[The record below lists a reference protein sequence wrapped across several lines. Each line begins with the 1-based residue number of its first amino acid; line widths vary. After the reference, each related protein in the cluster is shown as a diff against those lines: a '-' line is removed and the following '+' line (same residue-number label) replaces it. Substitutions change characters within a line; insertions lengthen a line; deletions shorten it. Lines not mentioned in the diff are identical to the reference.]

1 VEGTRH
7 EWLPASENGRVPTAS
22 SELGSMYSRPG
33 PSVEARP
40 ESGDVVRTS
49 TLRDA
54 VLGVGPIKKG
64 GDMEAAKE
72 VQVEDAK
79 KAREYSGAWP

>member
-1 VEGTRH
+1 
-7 EWLPASENGRVPTAS
+7 
-22 SELGSMYSRPG
+22 
-33 PSVEARP
+33 VEARP

-49 TLRDA
+49 SLRDA

-79 KAREYSGAWP
+79 KAREYSGAWPWDVENRWRMRSMKKKLERWNDRGRFVL

>member
-1 VEGTRH
+1 
-7 EWLPASENGRVPTAS
+7 
-22 SELGSMYSRPG
+22 
-33 PSVEARP
+33 
-40 ESGDVVRTS
+40 
-49 TLRDA
+49 LRDA